1 MAIQVGVGS
10 SKRINSFIAGK
21 DAASI
26 ARDKMGRGRPDLTI
40 IFASVIF
47 DQDEMLKGVLSVV
60 GDSPLVGCSGAGEII
75 TKGPEKKSI
84 VVLTLRSDSLRVT
97 IGLGEAISRDAR
109 EAGQQAAREASKVR
123 GENRHIFM
131 MMPDGL
137 KGNGADIVRGV
148 QEILGTSF
156 PIVGGSAGDDFLFQQ
171 TYQYYNDRVL
181 SDAVPGVL
189 FAGPI
194 TCAFGA
200 RHGWRALGKHR
211 VVTRAKA
218 NVIYEID
225 DEPAIKIYEEYFG
238 KGVEELS
245 QEPLAR
251 MAILY
256 PLGMSV
262 PGEEE
267 YLLRNALRVEK
278 DGSLVCVAEVPE
290 DSEVRLMMGSRKNCI
305 EAARAAAQQAL
316 DSLGEA
322 KAELAVVFNSISRY
336 KLLGRRGSFEIDA
349 IREVLGGDV
358 PLVGFYTYGEQAPLR
373 AEMNVGQSYFHNET
387 IVILLIGE

>member
-10 SKRINSFIAGK
+10 SKRINSFLAGK

-47 DQDEMLKGVLSVV
+47 NQEEMLKGVLSVV
-60 GDSPLVGCSGAGEII
+60 GDSPLVGCSGAGEI
-75 TKGPEKKSI
+75 TTEGPEKKSL
-84 VVLTLRSDSLRVT
+84 VVLVLASDSLRAT

-109 EAGQQAAREASKVR
+109 KAGQQAAREASKAG
-123 GENRHIFM
+123 GERHIFM

-171 TYQYYNDRVL
+171 TYQYYNDQVL
-181 SDAVPGVL
+181 SDAVTGVL
-189 FAGPI
+189 FGGPI

-200 RHGWRALGKHR
+200 RHGWRTLGKHR
-211 VVTRAKA
+211 LVTRAKA

-225 DEPAIKIYEEYFG
+225 DEPAVQIYEEYFG

-267 YLLRNALRVEK
+267 YLLRNALRVER

-290 DSEVRLMMGSRKNCI
+290 GSEVRLMMGSRKNCI

-322 KAELAVVFNSISRY
+322 KVELAIVFSSISRY
-336 KLLGRRGSFEIDA
+336 KLLGRRDSFEIDA

-387 IVILLIGE
+387 IVILAIGE